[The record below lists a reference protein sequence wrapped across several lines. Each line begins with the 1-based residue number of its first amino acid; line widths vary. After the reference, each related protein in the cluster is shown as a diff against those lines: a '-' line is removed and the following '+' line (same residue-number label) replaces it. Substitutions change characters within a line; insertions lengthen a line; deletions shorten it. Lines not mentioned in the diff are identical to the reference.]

1 MCTTSVL
8 AFFDRNAMSG
18 KWLIH
23 TDECLVG
30 TRDQSESQ
38 MQPYWSVDQAENGAQ
53 VSSMNHLDLR
63 PARFAGGIL
72 KGFVSL

>member
-1 MCTTSVL
+1 
-8 AFFDRNAMSG
+8 MSG